1 MEALQC
7 ASAGGILS
15 SHTSTKD
22 HKGTA
27 RTSTSLVL
35 RSGVLGENRYGG
47 ACSRQ
52 LLRNCPTSQ
61 RRPLNEKAR
70 SRNSTC
76 MSTGNGV
83 QSSFDYDLIIIGAGV
98 GGHGAA
104 VHAVEQVGLHVQSL
118 SHVLYFSSLNNSH
131 RYSPLNFLVL

>member
-15 SHTSTKD
+15 LHNSTKY
-22 HKGTA
+22 HKGTT
-27 RTSTSLVL
+27 RTSTLLVL

-52 LLRNCPTSQ
+52 LLRNCTTSQ

-70 SRNSTC
+70 SRHPTC
-76 MSTGNGV
+76 MSIGNGV

-104 VHAVEQVGLHVQSL
+104 VHAVEQVRYHVQSL
-118 SHVLYFSSLNNSH
+118 PFLLYSSSLDNSH
-131 RYSPLNFLVL
+131 